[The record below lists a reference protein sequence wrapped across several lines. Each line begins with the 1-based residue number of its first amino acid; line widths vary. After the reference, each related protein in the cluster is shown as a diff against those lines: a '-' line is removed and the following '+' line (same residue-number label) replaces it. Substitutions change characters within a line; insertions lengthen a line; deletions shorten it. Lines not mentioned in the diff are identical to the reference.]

1 MKIYFDFPR
10 ILTTMPATTAIPPIT
25 PMITTGIAES
35 SPVFGRRF
43 NGARTTC
50 WAVGGIG
57 CIGLGTDFDGIDDE
71 LEIPGA
77 DSMQRFAGAMER
89 AGFTVGEIEAVCY
102 KNVLNFYRELLG

>member
-1 MKIYFDFPR
+1 MSRISYMMEHLRHMKQ
-10 ILTTMPATTAIPPIT
+10 
-25 PMITTGIAES
+25 
-35 SPVFGRRF
+35 
-43 NGARTTC
+43 
-50 WAVGGIG
+50 VGGIG